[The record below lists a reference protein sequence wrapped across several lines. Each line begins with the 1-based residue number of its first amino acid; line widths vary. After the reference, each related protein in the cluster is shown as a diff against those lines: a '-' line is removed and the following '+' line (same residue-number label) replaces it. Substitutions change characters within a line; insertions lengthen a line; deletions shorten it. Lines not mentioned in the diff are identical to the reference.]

1 MPTEPIIINLDTLGR
16 LEGWGGLKLV
26 NEMIRLFLENGPS
39 RMDQIRTVL
48 EDGDLDQPERGAH
61 SLKSSAANMGAEHV
75 RGIASKIELA
85 ASAGEAESV
94 RELLPDLEEAFAEAL
109 TELES
114 ILQGSAE

>member
-1 MPTEPIIINLDTLGR
+1 MPMEPTIIDLDTLER

-26 NEMIRLFLENGPS
+26 NEMIRLFLENGPT

-48 EDGDLDQPERGAH
+48 EDGGLDQPERGAH

-75 RGIASKIELA
+75 RRIADKIEIA
-85 ASAGEAESV
+85 ASDGEAQRV

-109 TELES
+109 KELES